1 MGIVEEEVC
10 SKIPTMRCEDVHTM
24 SCVPHQE
31 TKCYTV
37 LVDACSIVPTMECA
51 DVPKTTCVPKVDQVC
66 NTVMVDRCRKCAGM
80 RARRSVWTRLRRSVR
95 RCLLRS
101 VGTTS
106 RKRLSRL
113 AGMFITLFAN
123 QLPKKNALKR
133 RIETASKSWSPP
145 ASLIV

>member
-51 DVPKTTCVPKVDQVC
+51 DVPRPSCEDVQTPVERKVSEEVCVDKEVIHVEEKEDCEIVPG
-66 NTVMVDRCRKCAGM
+66 VDRIVLHRVCENQMQEVCRD
-80 RARRSVWTRLRRSVR
+80 
-95 RCLLRS
+95 
-101 VGTTS
+101 
-106 RKRLSRL
+106 
-113 AGMFITLFAN
+113 
-123 QLPKKNALKR
+123 
-133 RIETASKSWSPP
+133 ESKE
-145 ASLIV
+145 V